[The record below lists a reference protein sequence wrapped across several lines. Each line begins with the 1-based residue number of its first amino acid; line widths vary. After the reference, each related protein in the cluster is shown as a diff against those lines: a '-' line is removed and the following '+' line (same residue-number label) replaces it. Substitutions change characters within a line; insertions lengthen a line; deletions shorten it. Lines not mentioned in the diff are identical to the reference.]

1 VVRIALALL
10 AALVLAGAV
19 SAAAPPTAPLVTFA
33 GLDSTNL
40 PGVNPADVQ
49 LAAGPGTLVETVNT
63 AIAIWTT
70 GGATPQLVRGQQL
83 GAFFSNASTN
93 RTGDAM
99 TDPRVIY
106 DNVSGRFFAAVFD
119 ITRVELDVA
128 VSATSDPNGAWTIYP
143 LPSGGCPDQPRLGT
157 SDAVVV
163 VTDDQFS
170 SCRGRGVFLGG
181 EVNVLSKQDLL
192 AASPS
197 PRRSHFGPDN
207 RFAAITPAQ
216 SLGTTPTEYLVAV
229 EQSGA
234 TIQLLHFDSPD
245 ISTVPFTAVTLSAA
259 IGNPPEARQRGGV
272 EPVDVGDNRAQNAFF
287 EGGKVWL
294 TASEQCPAGDGACAR
309 VVELSTGGKALLDQT
324 LALPNGRSLFYPAIA
339 PDERGNVVIC
349 FGYASA
355 NDDPSLGY
363 AYLRPDGS
371 VSGPFDVAAGT
382 SPNASGRFGDYY
394 GATRDPDDPSKVWI
408 AGEIG
413 NGAGGAALGWG
424 STVAAVRVPP
434 QPPAARGITA
444 VPRGAGGASFSAEL
458 FTEAGATRYHFEY
471 GPTKAYGSSTPAASL
486 AASVRSQ
493 VVTANATGIAPGS
506 KVHARLVA
514 ANGTGEA
521 TSADVVAAIPA
532 AAPLVAYPAPAT
544 SRAGAA
550 VTLRALV
557 SPRGAATTVVF
568 QYGTTRA
575 YGRRATARV
584 SGAGRRTVTVRVTG
598 LTPGA
603 TYHFRAVA
611 TNAKGR
617 ATGADRTFR
626 V

>member
-1 VVRIALALL
+1 VRIALALL

-19 SAAAPPTAPLVTFA
+19 SAAAPPTAPLVTFP

-49 LAAGPGTLVETVNT
+49 LAAGPGTLVQTVNT

-70 GGATPQLVRGQQL
+70 GGATPQLVRSQQL

-93 RTGDAM
+93 RAGDAM
-99 TDPRVIY
+99 TDPRIIY

-143 LPSGGCPDQPRLGT
+143 LPSSGCPDQPRLGT

-192 AASPS
+192 AGSPS

-216 SLGTTPTEYLVAV
+216 SLGTTPTDYLVAV

-234 TIQLLHFDSPD
+234 TIQLLHIDSPD
-245 ISTVPFTAVTLSAA
+245 ISSVAFTTVALAAA
-259 IGNPPEARQRGGV
+259 IGNPPEARQRSGV
-272 EPVDVGDNRAQNAFF
+272 ETVDVGDNRAQNAFF

-294 TASEQCPAGDGACAR
+294 TASEQCPGSDGACAR
-309 VVELSTGGKALLDQT
+309 IVELSTGGKVLLDQT

-339 PDERGNVVIC
+339 PDERGNVVVC

-363 AYLRPDGS
+363 AYLRPDGT
-371 VSGPFDVAAGT
+371 VSAPFDVAVGT
-382 SPNASGRFGDYY
+382 SPNDSGRFGDYS
-394 GATRDPDDPSKVWI
+394 GAARDPGDPSKVWI

-413 NGAGGAALGWG
+413 NGAGGALGWG

-444 VPRGAGGASFSAEL
+444 VARGAGGASFSAEL
-458 FTEAGATRYHFEY
+458 FTEAAATRYHFEY
-471 GPTKAYGSSTPAASL
+471 GPTKAYGSSTPIASL

-493 VVTANATGIAPGS
+493 VVTANAAGIQPGS
-506 KVHARLVA
+506 RAHARLVA
-514 ANGTGEA
+514 SNATGEA
-521 TSADVVAAIPA
+521 TSADVLVAIPA
-532 AAPLVAYPAPAT
+532 AAPLVTYPAQAT
-544 SRAGAA
+544 SRSGAA

-557 SPRGAATTVVF
+557 SARGAATTVVF
-568 QYGTTRA
+568 EYGTTRA
-575 YGRRATARV
+575 YGRRATAHV
-584 SGAGRRTVTVRVTG
+584 GGAGRGLVVVRVAG
-598 LTPGA
+598 LKPGA

-626 V
+626 A